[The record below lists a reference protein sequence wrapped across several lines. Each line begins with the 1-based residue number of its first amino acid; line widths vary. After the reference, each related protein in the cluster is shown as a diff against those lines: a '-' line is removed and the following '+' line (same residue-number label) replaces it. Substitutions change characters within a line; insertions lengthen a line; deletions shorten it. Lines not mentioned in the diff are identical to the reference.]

1 MKSQY
6 KIAIPHG
13 PVAAAMVVVFI
24 NRARNNNRNNQLNR
38 NRE

>member
-6 KIAIPHG
+6 KIATTNG
-13 PVAAAMVVVFI
+13 PVASAMVVVFI

-38 NRE
+38 NR

>member
-6 KIAIPHG
+6 NIAITSG
-13 PVAAAMVVVFI
+13 PVASAMVVVFI

-38 NRE
+38 NRQ